1 MRDYHPNMMVVSMAF
16 IIPAT
21 QYGTAMVIGAIIT
34 RTWARKS
41 GKTFEAYG
49 YAVAAGFMAG
59 EGIGGIVNA
68 ALSISGL
75 GGETWGSGIGCP
87 AGVC

>member
-21 QYGTAMVIGAIIT
+21 QYGTAMVIGAVIA
-34 RTWARKS
+34 RTWTRNS